1 MSAKFDGRK
10 RQNDKEMKSISLE
23 KTSRRHVSQG
33 GCKIA
38 SYLDDNI
45 SRIELIIVDKICK
58 SQSHCI
64 SFCVVATLELDM
76 ST

>member
-1 MSAKFDGRK
+1 MSAKFGGRK
-10 RQNDKEMKSISLE
+10 RQNDKELKSISLE
-23 KTSRRHVSQG
+23 KTSRRQQIY
-33 GCKIA
+33 GCKIS